1 MLQDHLL
8 LIIVLLFAVVLL
20 SMLSEKLRIPYPI
33 FLVISGLIIGFIPK
47 VLDIV
52 LEPELVFLIFLP
64 PLLYAAAWNTSWKDF
79 WAARR
84 PIGLLALG
92 LVIFTSF
99 SVAVVAQWLIPD
111 FSFALGFLLGGIISP
126 PDAIAATS
134 VLENLKIPRRVVTIL
149 EGESLVNDASSLI
162 VFRFALMTVLT
173 GHFTLFHAGAE
184 FVFVVS
190 AGILIGLAIAFGIY
204 LIHKH
209 LPTTPSIDTGISL
222 MAPYLIYITA
232 EHFECSGV
240 LAVVSGGLLL
250 SSRSGEVLSY
260 NSRLQMQSVWDTLVF
275 LFNGV
280 VFIIIGLQ
288 LPVILKSMDG
298 QSIRSA
304 VFYAVVISLV
314 TILVRILWVFPGT
327 YLPRL
332 LNKREK
338 RESIPGWKSVFIIA
352 WSGMRGVV
360 SLAAALAIPI
370 TLDNGELFPQRNLI
384 LFITFVVILVTLVIQ
399 GLSLSFIIRLLDIR
413 SNEDSRDSELDV
425 QIHLTRAVLSHIE
438 TNYSHEIETHDAF
451 RQLRERY
458 QSLLDAQTR
467 LREKNEDPASYAHKY
482 RRALLELVEVRRQA
496 LLEMRKEDR
505 FPDEILR
512 QREREI
518 DHEEAR
524 LRS

>member
-1 MLQDHLL
+1 M
-8 LIIVLLFAVVLL
+8 IIVLLFAVVLL
-20 SMLSEKLRIPYPI
+20 SMLSEKLQIPYPI
-33 FLVISGLIIGFIPK
+33 FLVICGLIIGFVPN

-52 LEPELVFLIFLP
+52 LEPDLVFLIFLP

-84 PIGLLALG
+84 PIVLLALG

-99 SVAVVAQWLIPD
+99 SVAVVAHWLIPD

-134 VLENLKIPRRVVTIL
+134 VLEKLKIPRRVVTIL

-162 VFRFALMTVLT
+162 VFRFALVTVLT
-173 GHFTLFHAGAE
+173 GQFALLNAGAE
-184 FVFVVS
+184 FIFVVS

-204 LIHKH
+204 LIHKF

-222 MAPYLIYITA
+222 MAPYLMYITA
-232 EHFECSGV
+232 EHFESSGV

-280 VFIIIGLQ
+280 VFIVIGLQ

-298 QSIRSA
+298 NSIRSA

-314 TILVRILWVFPGT
+314 TILLRILWVFPGT

-338 RESIPGWKSVFIIA
+338 RETTPGWQSVFIIA

-360 SLAAALAIPI
+360 SLAAALSIPI
-370 TLDNGELFPQRNLI
+370 TLDNGEIFPQRNLI
-384 LFITFVVILVTLVIQ
+384 LFITFVVILFTLVIQ
-399 GLSLSFIIRLLDIR
+399 GLSLPFIIRFLNIRQTEDIR
-413 SNEDSRDSELDV
+413 VSELEV
-425 QIHLTRAVLSHIE
+425 QINLTRSVLAHIE

-458 QSLLDAQTR
+458 QSLLEAQTR
-467 LREKNEDPASYAHKY
+467 LREKNEDPGSYAHKY

-496 LLEMRKEDR
+496 LMEMRKEDR